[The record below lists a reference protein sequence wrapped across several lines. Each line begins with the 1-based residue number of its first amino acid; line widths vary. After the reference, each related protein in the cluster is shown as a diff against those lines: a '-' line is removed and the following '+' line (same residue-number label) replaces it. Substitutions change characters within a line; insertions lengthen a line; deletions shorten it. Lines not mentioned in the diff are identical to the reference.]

1 MAGCRRRSLQ
11 RLEQVHV
18 CEVLGTSHIV
28 WPQWVLEAWTSGR
41 LGLGPGTR
49 KITLVQA
56 DGAQQIA
63 EYDVLVQD
71 TDGAI
76 LRLTQTQFD
85 QNFEVID

>member
-1 MAGCRRRSLQ
+1 
-11 RLEQVHV
+11 
-18 CEVLGTSHIV
+18 
-28 WPQWVLEAWTSGR
+28 
-41 LGLGPGTR
+41 LGPGTR